1 MEKHVAVPE
10 SAGLAVEPGDDDA
23 VVGGVRS
30 HEIELR
36 AVVLW

>member
-23 VVGGVRS
+23 VVGGVRP

-36 AVVLW
+36 AAVLW